1 MQIKNETRKK
11 ILAGKTRFCRNFLS
25 KSVGLIFHKRLKDE
39 GLVLTGPRQVGK
51 TTTVSWLLS
60 QIPSKNKYYF
70 DFENIANRNLFD
82 VQNYDVLI
90 QEFQN
95 LNLDTSQKMYIAID
109 EIQLLPNLPSVI
121 KYLYDHYKI
130 KFIITGSS
138 SYYLKNL
145 FSESMSGRK
154 IVHELYPLSF
164 GEFLRF
170 KGEAFTLPEFSFEL
184 TFSDFAYQKLKNLYD
199 EYIEF
204 GGLPKVVLAS
214 NASDKKT
221 LLQMIFSSY
230 IQLDVQTLSEFRS
243 VRDFTKLVELVSSRI
258 GNKVNVSNLAQILG
272 VSRQTVDSYLA
283 FMEQTYL
290 IRFVKP
296 FSKSTDVSLRIA
308 PKIYFVD
315 SGIANINYDLS
326 GGVKYEN
333 TICHQLFLYAN
344 QSAFGR
350 ELTYFSNEDCEID
363 FILNKAQAFE
373 AKETPVETDRSR
385 LSNNTRK
392 LGISQYRLIGENKPA
407 VYDDFI
413 WGGMIR

>member
-1 MQIKNETRKK
+1 METRDIWQTLKND
-11 ILAGKTRFCRNFLS
+11 LE
-25 KSVGLIFHKRLKDE
+25 KDE
-39 GLVLTGPRQVGK
+39 VLVLTGPRQVGK

-170 KGEAFTLPEFSFEL
+170 KGEAFTFPEFSFEL

-204 GGLPKVVLAS
+204 GGLPKVVLARD
-214 NASDKKT
+214 ASDKKT

-230 IQLDVQTLSEFRS
+230 IQLDVQALSEFRS

-308 PKIYFVD
+308 PKLYFVD
-315 SGIANINYDLS
+315 TGIANINYDLS

-344 QSAFGR
+344 QSALGR

-392 LGISQYRLIGENKPA
+392 LGISQYRLIGKNKPA

>member
-1 MQIKNETRKK
+1 M
-11 ILAGKTRFCRNFLS
+11 KTRDIWQTLKNDLE
-25 KSVGLIFHKRLKDE
+25 KDE
-39 GLVLTGPRQVGK
+39 VLVLTGPRQVGK